1 MIVSLAGFM
10 GCGKSSVGKILS
22 EMLSCP
28 LIDLDTYIEETD
40 GRTISEIFSDDGEEI
55 FREMELFSLR
65 DIVSTYGNS
74 DETLVLS
81 LGGGTLT
88 TEECASIVSESTKCF
103 YLRASVDTL
112 VENLNI
118 VGVENRP
125 MLNGHPLRERIEELM
140 ESREEIYEEYASRII
155 DIDGMDSRQIALEIQ
170 SLLGE

>member
-22 EMLSCP
+22 EMLRCP

-65 DIVSTYGNS
+65 DIVSTYGDS

-88 TEECASIVSESTKCF
+88 TDECAAIVSESTKCF

-140 ESREEIYEEYASRII
+140 ESREGIYEEYASSII